1 MEKIIISSSY
11 EETLEIGK
19 KLATSLPSGSV
30 IALYG
35 DLGVGKTALVKGVAT
50 GLNIKE
56 NVLSPTFNIMKLYL
70 KGDRPLVHID
80 AYRLDEVNTDIGLD
94 EFIVIENGLTMIE
107 WPMYIIDLLP
117 ENTISITLTR
127 LDENKREL
135 KFVGNDLSFL
145 GDNL

>member
-94 EFIVIENGLTMIE
+94 EFIGIENGLTMIE